1 MLQLKKI
8 LNRVFEIRE
17 GEYLRTFLMFF
28 YLLLTIASYIT
39 TSSARDALFLKKLG
53 ADQLPYVYILIAVV
67 VGIISPFYLKVANR
81 VTLNQLIRYTS
92 LVTIFNFFLFWWIL
106 KI

>member
-92 LVTIFNFFLFWWIL
+92 LVTILNFFLFWWIL